1 MPIPTSQ
8 PRTQGPILI
17 YQNIK
22 INLIRDPYPASA
34 AKIIFSKINKQLTIK
49 VPRILMECVWIKT
62 RMISSDYLTQQAQGQ
77 YALRKE
83 MRKAKV
89 HLT

>member
-1 MPIPTSQ
+1 M
-8 PRTQGPILI
+8 QGPIPI

-22 INLIRDPYPASA
+22 INWIRVPNPASA
-34 AKIIFSKINKQLTIK
+34 AKIMISKINKQLTIK
-49 VPRILMECVWIKT
+49 VPRILMECAWIKT
-62 RMISSDYLTQQAQGQ
+62 RMISSDYLTQQAQGP

-83 MRKAKV
+83 MRKVKV